1 LKGHVRDKKKLIPP
15 IVALP
20 QTTFISSIDLIF
32 PEIVWVGLL
41 LDWYGV
47 RDGVEIVSAAL
58 KKLWT
63 ANNEIN
69 WYRFSELAAHGHELT
84 SILDDDGRAE
94 IDVAFATLRLTYEWP
109 GLEWAETHEETNG
122 AERRMAS
129 AIRKYADR
137 FEQPYL
143 TIVSTIIYSMAIS
156 GKMKFAKGTVP
167 DIEAIVDDWGS
178 DRAEMAACSVR
189 ACSMAF
195 FPHDGTEDS
204 EEWCRHFWRRN
215 YQMSSC
221 EHHDDAV

>member
-1 LKGHVRDKKKLIPP
+1 
-15 IVALP
+15 
-20 QTTFISSIDLIF
+20 
-32 PEIVWVGLL
+32 
-41 LDWYGV
+41 
-47 RDGVEIVSAAL
+47 
-58 KKLWT
+58 LWN

-69 WYRFSELAAHGHELT
+69 WYRFSELATHERELT
-84 SILDDDGRAE
+84 SILDEEERAE
-94 IDVAFATLRLTYEWP
+94 IQIGFATLRLTYDWP
-109 GLEWAETHEETNG
+109 GLGWAESHEESSE
-122 AERRMAS
+122 AERRMES

-143 TIVSTIIYSMAIS
+143 TIISTIIYSMAIS

-195 FPHDGTEDS
+195 FPHDGTECS

-221 EHHDDAV
+221 EYHDHAL